1 MKVQSAKY
9 IDDYKVE
16 LIFDDKKKNIIN
28 FFPAIKNNSVSKKYL
43 DITKFK
49 KIKLDKGNIVWGKNW
64 DMIFKLDS

>member
-49 KIKLDKGNIVWGKNW
+49 KSTVV
-64 DMIFKLDS
+64 